1 MDDLFLSAVLGA
13 AVALI
18 AAVPVAIRIHA
29 RRMAEIKL
37 KEALTRAE
45 LGENIVRLNLLLE
58 NSSAATFIFKGTR
71 FLALNRATE
80 ELTGYSREELLA
92 MRGLEHFHPD
102 DRAAA
107 VERSRARARGEPTP
121 SFYEIK
127 LLTRDE
133 ETRWAEFTARDVIYD
148 GQRCTVGSAYD
159 VTERNRIKDEL
170 RLSEARYK
178 FLTENMKDV
187 VWIIDTESGHFSYVS
202 PSVKMLRGF
211 TPEEVIAAPLGD
223 ALTSEAA
230 ALVADLVRK
239 GSEMIKRDEMP
250 FDAPFHTM
258 ELQQPRKDGSRVW
271 TEAIV
276 SFRRDPLSGRVEVH
290 GVTRDISERKEAQ
303 ARMAEMALHDALTGL
318 PNRNLFSDRL
328 ALAIAASR
336 RDGTRVALLFLDLD
350 RFKPINDTYGHAFG
364 DLLLKQVAGRLS
376 ASVREVDTVARIG
389 GDEFLVLMPGEGD
402 GGASTAAD
410 RLIETAGR
418 PYLVEGRDIRMS
430 CSIGIAFH
438 PDDALGEI
446 ELVKNADEAMY
457 RAKQAGGGCWRKY
470 REQSGS

>member
-1 MDDLFLSAVLGA
+1 MDSIFLGAIIGA

-18 AAVPVAIRIHA
+18 AAVPVAIRIHS
-29 RRMAEIKL
+29 RRMAEIRR
-37 KEALTRAE
+37 KEALIRAE

-58 NSSAATFIFKGTR
+58 NSSAATFIFRGTC

-80 ELTGYSREELLA
+80 GLTGYSREELLA

-102 DRAAA
+102 YRTTA
-107 VERSRARARGEPTP
+107 VERSLARARGEPVP

-127 LLTRDE
+127 LLTKDG
-133 ETRWAEFTARDVIYD
+133 ETKWAEFIARNIIFD

-187 VWIIDTESGHFSYVS
+187 VWTIDTETMRFVYVS
-202 PSVKMLRGF
+202 PSVERLRGY
-211 TPEEVIAAPLGD
+211 TPEEVLAAPIEDSLAPEDSAKVSELIRAGHKKMCEEEG
-223 ALTSEAA
+223 ALRIA
-230 ALVADLVRK
+230 
-239 GSEMIKRDEMP
+239 
-250 FDAPFHTM
+250 FHTM
-258 ELQQPRKDGSRVW
+258 ELLQPRKDGSLVW
-271 TEAIV
+271 TETIV
-276 SFRRDPLSGRVEVH
+276 SFQRNPTSGRMELI

-318 PNRNLFSDRL
+318 PNRNLFSDHL

-336 RDGTRVALLFLDLD
+336 REGARAALLFLDLD

-364 DLLLKQVAGRLS
+364 DLLLKQVAGRLT
-376 ASVREVDTVARIG
+376 ATVRGVDTVARIG
-389 GDEFLVLMPGEGD
+389 GDEFLVLLPGEGD
-402 GGASTAAD
+402 EGAATAAD
-410 RLIETAGR
+410 RLVEAVGR

-457 RAKQAGGGCWRKY
+457 RAKQAGGGCWRMY
-470 REQSGS
+470 RQPGS